1 MKKPLIFYKKIKI
14 IFYAHFYPSLLTKA
28 LNLLKYNRMERE
40 ELICN
45 SSQLLTFCAKMLIE
59 GSL

>member
-1 MKKPLIFYKKIKI
+1 MINIYEITKIFHT
-14 IFYAHFYPSLLTKA
+14 HFYSSLLTKV
-28 LNLLKYNRMERE
+28 LNLLKYKQMERE

>member
-1 MKKPLIFYKKIKI
+1 MRLFYT
-14 IFYAHFYPSLLTKA
+14 HFYSSLLTKA
-28 LNLLKYNRMERE
+28 LNLLKYKQMERE

>member
-1 MKKPLIFYKKIKI
+1 MRL
-14 IFYAHFYPSLLTKA
+14 FYAHFYPSLLTKA
-28 LNLLKYNRMERE
+28 LNLLKYNQMERE